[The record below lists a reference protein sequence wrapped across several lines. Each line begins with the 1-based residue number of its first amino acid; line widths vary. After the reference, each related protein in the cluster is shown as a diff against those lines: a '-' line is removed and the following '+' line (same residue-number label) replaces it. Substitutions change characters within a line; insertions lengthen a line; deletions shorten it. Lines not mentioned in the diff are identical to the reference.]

1 MRKQL
6 SEERKQELR
15 NQLTKARSK
24 KKTAEYKNIF
34 PSVLAKP
41 DDDPLSLKS
50 IKKWIKHNKE
60 KASAFLT
67 NSRRR
72 GTTPK
77 QSIADKINADGAKAY
92 IRMMEHYLR
101 TGDWISDFMGDDEE
115 KKTQWKCVAM
125 AYHED
130 GTPKRTKGVW
140 YPDIQTIWTSEG
152 ETYGN

>member
-6 SEERKQELR
+6 SEKRKQELR
-15 NQLTKARSK
+15 DQLTKARSK
-24 KKTAEYKNIF
+24 RTPAEYKNIY

-50 IKKWIKHNKE
+50 VKNWIKHNKE
-60 KASAFLT
+60 KSAAYLT

-72 GTTPK
+72 GASLK
-77 QSIADKINADGAKAY
+77 QVIQDKINADGAKAY

-101 TGDWISDFMGDDEE
+101 TGDWISDFMGQDEE

-125 AYHED
+125 AYHAD
-130 GTPKRTKGVW
+130 GTPKRSKGIF
-140 YPDIQTIWTSEG
+140 YPDINMVWG
-152 ETYGN
+152 EVV

>member
-1 MRKQL
+1 MRKKL
-6 SEERKQELR
+6 SEDRKQELR
-15 NQLTKARSK
+15 DQLTKARSK
-24 KKTAEYKNIF
+24 KKTAEYKNVY

-50 IKKWIKHNKE
+50 VKKSIKHNKE
-60 KASAFLT
+60 KSAAFLT

-140 YPDIQTIWTSEG
+140 YPDIQTIWTSE
-152 ETYGN
+152 

>member
-24 KKTAEYKNIF
+24 KKSAEYKNIF

-77 QSIADKINADGAKAY
+77 QSIADKINADSAKAY
-92 IRMMEHYLR
+92 IRFMEHYLR
-101 TGDWISDFMGDDEE
+101 TGDWISDFMGEDEE

-125 AYHED
+125 AYHAD
-130 GTPKRTKGVW
+130 GTPKRTKGVY
-140 YPDIQTIWTSEG
+140 YPDIKTVWVSE
-152 ETYGN
+152 

>member
-1 MRKQL
+1 MRKKL

-15 NQLTKARSK
+15 DQLTKARSK
-24 KKTAEYKNIF
+24 RAPAEYKNVYS
-34 PSVLAKP
+34 SVLAKP

-50 IKKWIKHNKE
+50 IKKSIKHNKE

-125 AYHED
+125 AYNPD

-140 YPDIQTIWTSEG
+140 YPDINTVWVSE
-152 ETYGN
+152 

>member
-1 MRKQL
+1 MRKKL
-6 SEERKQELR
+6 SEERKHELR
-15 NQLTKARSK
+15 DQLSKARK
-24 KKTAEYKNIF
+24 KKAPAEYKNIY

-50 IKKWIKHNKE
+50 VKNWIKHNKE
-60 KASAFLT
+60 KSAAYLT

-77 QSIADKINADGAKAY
+77 QSIADRINADGAKAY

-101 TGDWISDFMGDDEE
+101 TGDWISNFMGQDEE
-115 KKTQWKCVAM
+115 MKTQWKCVAM

-140 YPDIQTIWTSEG
+140 YPDIQTIWTSE
-152 ETYGN
+152 

>member
-1 MRKQL
+1 MRKKL

-15 NQLTKARSK
+15 DQLTKARSK
-24 KKTAEYKNIF
+24 KKTAEYKNVY

-50 IKKWIKHNKE
+50 IKKSIKHNKE
-60 KASAFLT
+60 KAAAFLT

-140 YPDIQTIWTSEG
+140 YPDINAICVSE
-152 ETYGN
+152 

>member
-1 MRKQL
+1 MRKKL

-15 NQLTKARSK
+15 DQLTKARSK
-24 KKTAEYKNIF
+24 KKTAEYKNVY

-50 IKKWIKHNKE
+50 IKKSIKHNKE
-60 KASAFLT
+60 KAAAFLT

-115 KKTQWKCVAM
+115 KKTQWKCVAL
-125 AYHED
+125 AYNPD

-140 YPDIQTIWTSEG
+140 YPDIQTVWTSEQ
-152 ETYGN
+152 

>member
-15 NQLTKARSK
+15 DQLTKARSK
-24 KKTAEYKNIF
+24 KKTAEYKNVY

-50 IKKWIKHNKE
+50 IKKSIKHNKE
-60 KASAFLT
+60 KAAAFLT

-125 AYHED
+125 AYNPD

-140 YPDIQTIWTSEG
+140 YPDIQTVWTSEQ
-152 ETYGN
+152 

>member
-24 KKTAEYKNIF
+24 KKSAEYKNIF
-34 PSVLAKP
+34 PSGLAKP

-77 QSIADKINADGAKAY
+77 QSIADKINADSAKAY
-92 IRMMEHYLR
+92 IRFMEHYLR
-101 TGDWISDFMGDDEE
+101 TGDWISDFMGEDEE

-125 AYHED
+125 AYNAD
-130 GTPKRTKGVW
+130 GTPKRTKGVY
-140 YPDIQTIWTSEG
+140 YPDIKAVWVSE
-152 ETYGN
+152 

>member
-1 MRKQL
+1 MRKKL

-15 NQLTKARSK
+15 DQLTKARSK
-24 KKTAEYKNIF
+24 KKTAEYKNVY

-50 IKKWIKHNKE
+50 IKKSIKHNKE
-60 KASAFLT
+60 KAAAFLT
-67 NSRRR
+67 NSRRICAS
-72 GTTPK
+72 PK
-77 QSIADKINADGAKAY
+77 QSISDKINADSAKAY
-92 IRMMEHYLR
+92 IRFMEHYLR

-125 AYHED
+125 AYHAD

-140 YPDIQTIWTSEG
+140 YPDIKTVWVSE
-152 ETYGN
+152 

>member
-1 MRKQL
+1 MRKKL

-15 NQLTKARSK
+15 DQLTKARSK
-24 KKTAEYKNIF
+24 KKTAEYKNVY
-34 PSVLAKP
+34 PSVLTKS

-50 IKKWIKHNKE
+50 IKKSIKHNKE
-60 KASAFLT
+60 KAAAFLT
-67 NSRRR
+67 NSRRS

>member
-24 KKTAEYKNIF
+24 KKSAEYKNIF

-77 QSIADKINADGAKAY
+77 QSIADKINADSAKAY
-92 IRMMEHYLR
+92 IRFMEHYLR
-101 TGDWISDFMGDDEE
+101 TGDWISDFMGEDEE

-125 AYHED
+125 AYHAD
-130 GTPKRTKGVW
+130 GTPKRTKGV
-140 YPDIQTIWTSEG
+140 YYSDINAVWVSDL
-152 ETYGN
+152 

>member
-1 MRKQL
+1 MRKKL

-15 NQLTKARSK
+15 DQLTKARSK
-24 KKTAEYKNIF
+24 KKTAEYKNVY

-50 IKKWIKHNKE
+50 IKKSIKHNKE
-60 KASAFLT
+60 KAAAFLT

-101 TGDWISDFMGDDEE
+101 TGDWISDFM
-115 KKTQWKCVAM
+115 
-125 AYHED
+125 
-130 GTPKRTKGVW
+130 
-140 YPDIQTIWTSEG
+140 
-152 ETYGN
+152 

>member
-1 MRKQL
+1 MRKKL

-15 NQLTKARSK
+15 DQLSAARK
-24 KKTAEYKNIF
+24 KKAPAEYKNVHRN
-34 PSVLAKP
+34 VLAKP

-50 IKKWIKHNKE
+50 IKKSIKHNKD
-60 KASAFLT
+60 KASAYLT

-72 GTTPK
+72 GASPK
-77 QSIADKINADGAKAY
+77 QSIADKINADSAKAY
-92 IRMMEHYLR
+92 IRFMEHYLR

-130 GTPKRTKGVW
+130 GTPKRTKGGW
-140 YPDIQTIWTSEG
+140 YPDIQAVWTSEQ
-152 ETYGN
+152 

>member
-6 SEERKQELR
+6 TEKRKQELR
-15 NQLTKARSK
+15 DQLMKARSK
-24 KKTAEYKNIF
+24 RTPAEYKNIY

-50 IKKWIKHNKE
+50 VKNWIKHNKE
-60 KASAFLT
+60 KSAAYLT

-72 GTTPK
+72 GASPK
-77 QSIADKINADGAKAY
+77 ESIADKINSEGTKAY

-101 TGDWISDFMGDDEE
+101 TGDWISDFMGQDEE

-125 AYHED
+125 AYHAD
-130 GTPKRTKGVW
+130 GTPKRSKGIF
-140 YPDIQTIWTSEG
+140 YPDINRVWG
-152 ETYGN
+152 EVV